1 MWYFL
6 QKTTK
11 NKQKNKKQNSV
22 DYKVTKLNDLIEKI
36 IPFFEKYKLLGIKTH
51 DFEDFKKIALLI
63 KNGDH
68 LTNEGFYII
77 SGLKSGMNKKR
88 ELKTSAIRAEKNK
101 RLASHSSI
109 LNCNNSFLNKRSY
122 CTLNKISEHVPKHK
136 SDFTDNEFGHF
147 LSGLIEGDG

>member
-1 MWYFL
+1 LINTLINYL
-6 QKTTK
+6 GCGTLYKNQQK
-11 NKQKNKKQNSV
+11 NSV
-22 DYKVTKLNDLIEKI
+22 DYKVTKINDLIEKI

-88 ELKTSAIRAEKNK
+88 ELKTYAIRAENNK
-101 RLASHSSI
+101 RL
-109 LNCNNSFLNKRSY
+109 SFIYFKL
-122 CTLNKISEHVPKHK
+122 
-136 SDFTDNEFGHF
+136 
-147 LSGLIEGDG
+147 